1 MPSSFTPSLRL
12 TLPVTGENPGTW
24 GDLVNNGITSLVDSS
39 VAGYAAVAMTNAD
52 YTLTTA
58 NGAADES
65 RKMMLNISGT
75 LTAARNVICP
85 TASKLYF
92 IKNATT
98 GGFAITLKTAAGSGI
113 SIPNGRSMVLMCNG
127 TDVIDATDYSSSLNT
142 ATLSAS
148 STVSGAGFSAY
159 LASPPAIGG
168 TVAAAGSFTALSYST
183 TLTGGTGVVALGTNQ
198 FYKDASGNIGIG
210 TAAPGSKLDV
220 KGTLRLSGATS
231 GYVGLAPAAAAG
243 STTYT
248 LPSTDGTSGQVLQT
262 NGTATLSWA
271 TPSTGIT
278 NFTSNLN
285 TTTPNATVPYVQL
298 LATNA
303 ATNVDVA
310 ITPKGAGAFSLQVAD
325 NTSTG
330 GNKRGTNAVDLQT
343 VRSTNTQVASGPNSF
358 VVGRGNVASGATT
371 SAIAIGY
378 VNTASGA
385 TAPIAIG
392 QSNNASG
399 PNGAIAIGLLNGAS
413 GADGAVAIGYA
424 NTASGQSSFACGN
437 QNTTSAQYSF
447 ACGSINSSSAT
458 STFVAGNNN
467 TADGINST
475 VLGGQ
480 YGTTRSITG
489 NRVYPAGFGTVLGA
503 RQFTNIILC
512 VDTTSAAGAYLTSDG
527 ISTVSANNIIVLPN
541 NSAFY
546 FKGTIVAG
554 VTGGGN
560 SKVWEVSGLVK
571 RSTSGGGTSFVGTP
585 TVTSP
590 FADTGASAW
599 AVAVNVELVIG
610 GVNIIVTGAA
620 ATNIRWVGNFQV
632 TEMTY

>member
-39 VAGYAAVAMTNAD
+39 VAGYAAVTMTDAN

-65 RKMMLNISGT
+65 RKMMLNISGS
-75 LTAARNVICP
+75 LNAARNVICP

-127 TDVIDATDYSSSLNT
+127 TDVVDATDYSSSLNT

-271 TPSTGIT
+271 TPSTVIT

-310 ITPKGAGAFSLQVAD
+310 ITPKGTGAFSLQVAD
-325 NTSTG
+325 NSTAG
-330 GNKRGTNAVDLQT
+330 GNKRGTKAVDLQLQ
-343 VRSTNTQVASGPNSF
+343 RSGPTE
-358 VVGRGNVASGATT
+358 VASGANSFAVG
-371 SAIAIGY
+371 SAS
-378 VNTASGA
+378 TASG
-385 TAPIAIG
+385 PVSISLGSRNIA
-392 QSNNASG
+392 
-399 PNGAIAIGLLNGAS
+399 
-413 GADGAVAIGYA
+413 
-424 NTASGQSSFACGN
+424 
-437 QNTTSAQYSF
+437 
-447 ACGSINSSSAT
+447 
-458 STFVAGNNN
+458 
-467 TADGINST
+467 NST
-475 VLGGQ
+475 NSVVLGGQ
-480 YGTTRSITG
+480 YGTARNVIG
-489 NRVYPAGFGTVLGA
+489 NRVYPAAFGTTLGA
-503 RQFTNIILC
+503 RQFTNII
-512 VDTTSAAGAYLTSDG
+512 VSGDTADAAANYITSDG
-527 ISTVSANNIIVLPN
+527 TGNQLSATCNIVLPD

-546 FKGTIVAG
+546 IKGTVIAG
-554 VTGGGN
+554 ITGGGLTKSWDIN
-560 SKVWEVSGLVK
+560 CVAVRGAGA
-571 RSTSGGGTSFVGTP
+571 STTRLIAYTNTSI
-585 TVTSP
+585 
-590 FADTGASAW
+590 FADSGTTAWNAYPSAT
-599 AVAVNVELVIG
+599 LVFG
-610 GVNIIVTGAA
+610 GVNIIVIGQAT
-620 ATNIRWVGNFQV
+620 TNIRWVGNFQV

>member
-39 VAGYAAVAMTNAD
+39 VAGYAAVTMTDAN

-58 NGAADES
+58 NGAADEA
-65 RKMMLNISGT
+65 RRMMLNISGT
-75 LTAARNVICP
+75 LTGARNVICP

-127 TDVIDATDYSSSLNT
+127 TDVVDATDYSSSLN
-142 ATLSAS
+142 AA
-148 STVSGAGFSAY
+148 
-159 LASPPAIGG
+159 AIGAATPG
-168 TVAAAGSFTALSYST
+168 TGAFTALSYST

-198 FYKDASGNIGIG
+198 FYKDASGNIGVG

-220 KGTLRLSGATS
+220 VGTLRLSGSTS
-231 GYVGLAPAAAAG
+231 GYVGLAPAAIAG

-248 LPSTDGTSGQVLQT
+248 LPATDGTSGQVLQT
-262 NGTATLSWA
+262 NGTATLSWT
-271 TPSTGIT
+271 TPSAGVA

-285 TTTPNATVPYVQL
+285 TTAPNATVPYVQL

-310 ITPKGAGAFSLQVAD
+310 ITPKGTGAFSLQVAD

-467 TADGINST
+467 TANGINST